1 MTAEMPQIAGLG
13 TGRPLIMGVI
23 NATPDSFYD
32 GGRHTDT
39 DAAIAH
45 GMALLAQGADILDV
59 GGESTRPGANP
70 VPENVELDRVIPVVH
85 ALADQGAVVS
95 IDTRNAGVMT
105 EAANAGAKMIN
116 DVAALA
122 RPGAMAAAAAAQLP
136 VVLMHS
142 DADPQNMQDAPTYE
156 DVVAEVIGYLAV
168 RIAACE
174 AAGIPHD
181 KIIADPGIGFAK
193 TSDHNVKLLTALE
206 RFQDLDVPILLGV
219 SRKSF
224 IGHFSNGEAAD
235 HRLPGSLAAALWGA
249 THGAQILRVHDVAE
263 TAQAMAIWRAA
274 SGEACK
280 ISSRTVTVLGIPSGP
295 VVL

>member
-32 GGRHTDT
+32 GGRHTDS

-142 DADPQNMQDAPTYE
+142 DADPRNMQDAPTYE

-174 AAGIPHD
+174 AAGILHD

-193 TSDHNVKLLTALE
+193 TPDHNVKILTALE

-249 THGAQILRVHDVAE
+249 THGAQILRVHNVAE

-274 SGEACK
+274 SGEA
-280 ISSRTVTVLGIPSGP
+280 L
-295 VVL
+295 